1 VRPGT
6 GRKKEIVMDFAALLI
21 SNALVA
27 VVIYLVVTWIWQE

>member
-6 GRKKEIVMDFAALLI
+6 GQVKEIVMDFAALLI

-27 VVIYLVVTWIWQE
+27 VVIYFVITWIWQE